1 MYLDE
6 VTTIHAIVYSLVI
19 CAVGVALE
27 GIFAGPGVRQRLAT
41 LRLPAYALP
50 FWGWMIIGGLY
61 YLTCFAVLYRL
72 FLLPPSPARTAA
84 FVLIGTILFVNA
96 LWNYFFF
103 RTRNLRHAYLLG
115 LPYSVVA
122 LSLFLLL
129 LLRADRV
136 AAWFLLPYLLYLFYG
151 NFWGYRISKLN
162 P

>member
-1 MYLDE
+1 M
-6 VTTIHAIVYSLVI
+6 TTTTHAIVYSLGI

-27 GIFAGPGVRQRLAT
+27 GIFAGPGIRQRLAT
-41 LRLPAYALP
+41 LRLPSYAVP

-61 YLTCFAVLYRL
+61 YVTCFAVLYQL
-72 FLLPPSPARTAA
+72 FLSPPSPARTAA
-84 FVLIGTILFVNA
+84 FVLISAILFINA

-103 RTRNLRHAYLLG
+103 RARNLRYAYLLG
-115 LPYSVVA
+115 LPYGVVA

-129 LLRADRV
+129 VCRVDRV

-151 NFWGYRISKLN
+151 NFWGYRIWKLN